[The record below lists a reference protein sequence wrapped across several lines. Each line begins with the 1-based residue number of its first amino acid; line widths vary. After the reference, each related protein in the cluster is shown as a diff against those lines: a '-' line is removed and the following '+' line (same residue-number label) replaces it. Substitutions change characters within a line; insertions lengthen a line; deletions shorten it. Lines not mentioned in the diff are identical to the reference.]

1 MIIMLRISYRISPL
15 TWIKLSLA
23 ALMVLCLLPMP
34 YGFYNL
40 VRFLALIGFAILA
53 ANAYRNSHNTLAV
66 TYGAFALLFQS
77 FIKLVLGRDVWNI
90 VDVAVAVFLIVLIVK
105 NKEIQFHKQN
115 K

>member
-1 MIIMLRISYRISPL
+1 MVRISNRISSL

-53 ANAYRNSHNTLAV
+53 VNAYRNSHNILAI
-66 TYGAFALLFQS
+66 TYGALALLFQP

-105 NKEIQFHKQN
+105 NKEIQLHKQN

>member
-1 MIIMLRISYRISPL
+1 MGSHGISVA
-15 TWIKLSLA
+15 TWVKLSLA

-40 VRFLALIGFAILA
+40 VRFIAVIGFAILA
-53 ANAYRNSHNTLAV
+53 VNAYRNSHTTLAI
-66 TYGAFALLFQS
+66 TYGALALLFQP

-105 NKEIQFHKQN
+105 NKEIQFHKQR
-115 K
+115 

>member
-1 MIIMLRISYRISPL
+1 MGPHEISVA

-53 ANAYRNSHNTLAV
+53 VNAYRNSHNYLAI
-66 TYGAFALLFQS
+66 TYGALALMFQP

-105 NKEIQFHKQN
+105 NKEIQFHKQ